1 MVRRVLGLV
10 LIGLLLAWPSF
21 GWVAAAANACCCW
34 QGWPRRRIRSRPTP
48 LPVVAW
54 PRTRRA

>member
-21 GWVAAAANACCCW
+21 GWVAAAANA
-34 QGWPRRRIRSRPTP
+34 SRCNLPEEEP
-48 LPVVAW
+48 LDADDVSP
-54 PRTRRA
+54 